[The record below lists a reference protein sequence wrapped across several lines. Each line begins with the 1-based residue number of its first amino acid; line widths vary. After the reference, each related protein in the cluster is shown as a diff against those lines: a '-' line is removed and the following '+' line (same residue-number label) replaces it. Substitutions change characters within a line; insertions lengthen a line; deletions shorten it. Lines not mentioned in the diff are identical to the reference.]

1 MYWAEAISPEAL
13 KAPPYLEEK
22 NLYGLRSNHEE
33 QSSGQPNLKEGIK
46 RSQSLKPK

>member
-22 NLYGLRSNHEE
+22 KNNLYVVTLNHKEH
-33 QSSGQPNLKEGIK
+33 SSF
-46 RSQSLKPK
+46 